1 MRKFNTVSNGY
12 DKDEVNAF
20 LNEVTKEYENMLNNL
35 KERDMKL
42 RVMEEKLKKYE
53 GMENV
58 LNKAILVAEESA
70 NNIKKV
76 AHDESKLIIDDA
88 KRNASRI
95 INDALLKAEKQE
107 QETESLKRKIAFY
120 KRRIRQALQEQM
132 DMVDDIDDIKY

>member
-1 MRKFNTVSNGY
+1 MRKFNTVNNGY
-12 DKDEVNAF
+12 DKEEVNAF
-20 LNEVTKEYENMLNNL
+20 LKEVTKEYENMLNNL
-35 KERDMKL
+35 KERDIKL